1 MNSLNSVVAVRVA
14 TQAIKNEGIYF
25 AGELVQEGFLGLYK
39 AKDGH
44 LTLVYLEDGKEAPL
58 REVVIRAEGGYRVAS
73 PHFAGHVDG
82 HKFALI
88 EEAAAAYWDSFGGKI
103 IGVIPFK
110 TLEAEEMEIAA
121 KAVVID
127 QAVVDAV
134 VEHILLDKIPA
145 DAYKP
150 FLHEKGHTH
159 VLVRHNGMYA
169 VFSTNYQNVVTE
181 WNYPNLARQVATGDF
196 AENMISLTEEQTP
209 QKEEIA
215 MNPLIEKIR
224 ARNAKVVAG
233 VLAAGGLIK
242 DGHNGGRN
250 NIQLSHVA
258 VFGKRGHKE
267 HVVALLEGKLFCIN
281 PVELNEDGSV
291 ELSTCSV
298 GGNVMNKEDDM
309 ADRIADYSDFDK
321 NTLWDLV
328 RVDGK

>member
-103 IGVIPFK
+103 IGVIPFQ
-110 TLEAEEMEIAA
+110 TLEAEEMKAA
-121 KAVVID
+121 AAAAVID
-127 QAVVDAV
+127 TNVVNAV
-134 VEHILLDKIPA
+134 VEAILLDKIPA

-150 FLHEKGHTH
+150 FLHAKGDTH

-169 VFSTNYQNVVTE
+169 VFSTNYQGVVTE
-181 WNYPNLARQVATGDF
+181 WNYPHLAGQVTNPDF
-196 AENMISLTEEQTP
+196 IADMISLTEEQTP
-209 QKEEIA
+209 QKEEKE
-215 MNPLIEKIR
+215 MHPLIEKIR
-224 ARNAKVVAG
+224 TRNAKVVEA
-233 VLAAGGLIK
+233 VIAAKGLIK

-258 VFGKRGHKE
+258 VFGKPGRKE
-267 HVVALLEGKLFCIN
+267 HVVALLDGKLFCIN